1 MDSGQICSRC
11 AKNKAVYGR
20 AWCAICIDESDNV
33 VLPKDDPISSPAHYK
48 FGQYEVIDIIKAWTS
63 DCGLT
68 PYQAFLWA
76 SLQQY
81 LFRFPKKKGPQDLK
95 KAMWYIE
102 RLLKEYDE

>member
-1 MDSGQICSRC
+1 M
-11 AKNKAVYGR
+11 
-20 AWCAICIDESDNV
+20 AIVTRPLEI
-33 VLPKDDPISSPAHYK
+33 PKDDPISSPAHYK
-48 FGQYEVIDIIKAWTS
+48 FGQYEVIDIIKAWTL

-95 KAMWYIE
+95 KADFYLQ
-102 RLLKEYDE
+102 RLIKEYDE